1 MEPVK
6 ETEIENNDTQ
16 MHERKKI
23 AKHRMITACVVIIAT
38 AVILDQITKYY
49 AMTSLKGN
57 NAFVLIDNVLE
68 LYYLVNTG
76 SSWGMLAGQKALILF
91 ISFIII
97 TLCVFMIIKSPE
109 DVKFIP
115 FNISLSMIIA
125 GGIGNGIDRIR
136 FSYVIDFI
144 YFKAIN
150 FPVFNVADIFVTCGA
165 AVFILLIVFKY
176 KEKDLYFMKFNQKK
190 FREMN

>member
-1 MEPVK
+1 MDSEK
-6 ETEIENNDTQ
+6 ELSAS

-23 AKHRMITACVVIIAT
+23 AKSRMAVMCAILTVIAIALDQLTKYAAVTKLKDGGAFVII
-38 AVILDQITKYY
+38 DK
-49 AMTSLKGN
+49 
-57 NAFVLIDNVLE
+57 VLE
-68 LYYLVNTG
+68 LYYIVNTG

-91 ISFIII
+91 ISAVIIA
-97 TLCVFMIIKSPE
+97 LCIFMIAKSPE
-109 DVKFIP
+109 DVKYIP
-115 FNISLSMIIA
+115 FNISLSMIVA

-136 FSYVIDFI
+136 FSYVIDSI

-165 AVFILLIVFKY
+165 ILFILLILFKY

>member
-1 MEPVK
+1 MILKK
-6 ETEIENNDTQ
+6 EKDLQ

-23 AKHRMITACVVIIAT
+23 GKNKMLFICFIIM
-38 AVILDQITKYY
+38 AVSIFLDQYSKYW
-49 AMTSLKGN
+49 AVNNLKDSN
-57 NAFVLIDNVLE
+57 SRVLIDGALE
-68 LYYLVNTG
+68 LYYIVNTG

-91 ISFIII
+91 ISVIIVA
-97 TLCVFMIIKSPE
+97 LCLFMIFKSPE
-109 DVKFIP
+109 DVKYIP
-115 FNISLSMIIA
+115 FNVALSMIIA

-136 FSYVIDFI
+136 YSYVIDFI
-144 YFKAIN
+144 YFKLIN

-165 AVFILLIVFKY
+165 ALFILLILFKY

>member
-1 MEPVK
+1 MES
-6 ETEIENNDTQ
+6 ENKNLVS

-23 AKHRMITACVVIIAT
+23 AKPKMTVFCLLLVAA
-38 AVILDQITKYY
+38 AVFFDQYSKYL
-49 AMTSLKGN
+49 AVTNLKDK
-57 NAFVLIDNVLE
+57 NAYVLIDKVLE
-68 LYYLVNTG
+68 LYYIVNTG

-91 ISFIII
+91 ISAVIVA
-97 TLCVFMIIKSPE
+97 LCIFMIFKSPE

-115 FNISLSMIIA
+115 FNVSLSMIIA

-136 FSYVIDFI
+136 YSYVIDFI
-144 YFKAIN
+144 YFKVIN

-165 AVFILLIVFKY
+165 IMFILLILFKY

>member
-1 MEPVK
+1 LKK
-6 ETEIENNDTQ
+6 EKDLQ

-23 AKHRMITACVVIIAT
+23 SKNKMLIICLIIMGIS
-38 AVILDQITKYY
+38 VFLDQYSKYL
-49 AMTSLKGN
+49 AVKNLRDSTS
-57 NAFVLIDNVLE
+57 FVLIDGALE
-68 LYYLVNTG
+68 LYYIVNTG

-91 ISFIII
+91 ISAVIIA
-97 TLCVFMIIKSPE
+97 LCLFMIIKSPD

-115 FNISLSMIIA
+115 FNVCLSMIIS

-136 FSYVIDFI
+136 YSYVIDFI
-144 YFKAIN
+144 YFKLIN

-165 AVFILLIVFKY
+165 AIFILLILFKY

>member
-1 MEPVK
+1 MKSGSVLAL
-6 ETEIENNDTQ
+6 
-16 MHERKKI
+16 R
-23 AKHRMITACVVIIAT
+23 VVADS
-38 AVILDQITKYY
+38 VRVFDQLTKYA
-49 AMTSLKGN
+49 AMTRLKDGA
-57 NAFVLIDNVLE
+57 AFVLIDNVLE
-68 LYYLVNTG
+68 FYYLVNTG

-91 ISFIII
+91 ISVVIIA
-97 TLCVFMIIKSPE
+97 LCVFMIFKSPD
-109 DVKFIP
+109 DVKYIP

-165 AVFILLIVFKY
+165 VLFILLILFKY

>member
-1 MEPVK
+1 LPK
-6 ETEIENNDTQ
+6 ETDLENNENASS

-23 AKHRMITACVVIIAT
+23 SKAKMMTVSGLIIVI
-38 AVILDQITKYY
+38 AVLVDQLTKYK
-49 AMTSLKGN
+49 ALTGLKDQTS
-57 NAFVLIDNVLE
+57 FVIIDNVLE
-68 LYYLVNTG
+68 FYYIVNTG
-76 SSWGMLAGQKALILF
+76 SSWGMLAGQKVLILF
-91 ISFIII
+91 ISAVIIA
-97 TLCVFMIIKSPE
+97 LCLFLIIKSPD

-144 YFKAIN
+144 YFKLIN

-165 AVFILLIVFKY
+165 FLFVVLILFKY

-190 FREMN
+190 FREMS

>member
-1 MEPVK
+1 MTDVDSEK
-6 ETEIENNDTQ
+6 EIQ
-16 MHERKKI
+16 GSMHERKKI
-23 AKHRMITACVVIIAT
+23 AKSRMIALCSILVVIAI
-38 AVILDQITKYY
+38 VLDQVTKYA
-49 AMTSLKGN
+49 AMTRLKDG
-57 NAFVLIDNVLE
+57 AAYVLIDNVLE
-68 LYYLVNTG
+68 FYYLVNTG
-76 SSWGMLAGQKALILF
+76 SSWEMLAGQKVLILF
-91 ISFIII
+91 ISVIII
-97 TLCVFMIIKSPE
+97 ALCLFMIAKSPD
-109 DVKFIP
+109 DVKYIP

-165 AVFILLIVFKY
+165 ALFILLILFKY

>member
-1 MEPVK
+1 MDSEK
-6 ETEIENNDTQ
+6 DLQGN

-23 AKHRMITACVVIIAT
+23 AKSKMITLCSVI
-38 AVILDQITKYY
+38 AVFAIVFDQLTKYA
-49 AMTSLKGN
+49 AMTRLKDGA
-57 NAFVLIDNVLE
+57 AFVLIDNVLE
-68 LYYLVNTG
+68 FYYLVNTG

-91 ISFIII
+91 IFVVIIA
-97 TLCVFMIIKSPE
+97 LCVFMIFKSPD
-109 DVKFIP
+109 DVKYIP

-144 YFKAIN
+144 YFKSIN

-165 AVFILLIVFKY
+165 VLFILLILFKY

>member
-1 MEPVK
+1 
-6 ETEIENNDTQ
+6 

-23 AKHRMITACVVIIAT
+23 SKARMMTISGLIMVIAVV
-38 AVILDQITKYY
+38 LDQVTKYK
-49 AMTSLKGN
+49 ALTGLKDS
-57 NAFVLIDNVLE
+57 NAFVIIDNVLE
-68 LYYLVNTG
+68 FYYIVNTG
-76 SSWGMLAGQKALILF
+76 SSWGMLAGQKILILF
-91 ISFIII
+91 ISAVIIC
-97 TLCVFMIIKSPE
+97 LCLFLIIKSPD
-109 DVKFIP
+109 DVKYIP
-115 FNISLSMIIA
+115 FNISLSMIVA

-165 AVFILLIVFKY
+165 FLFVVLILFKY

-190 FREMN
+190 FREMS

>member
-1 MEPVK
+1 MTDVDSEK
-6 ETEIENNDTQ
+6 EIQ
-16 MHERKKI
+16 GSMHERKKI
-23 AKHRMITACVVIIAT
+23 AKSRMIALCSILVVIAI
-38 AVILDQITKYY
+38 VLDQVTKYA
-49 AMTSLKGN
+49 AMTRLKDG
-57 NAFVLIDNVLE
+57 AAYVLIDNVLE
-68 LYYLVNTG
+68 FYYLVNTG

-91 ISFIII
+91 ISVIII
-97 TLCVFMIIKSPE
+97 ALCLFMIAKSPD
-109 DVKFIP
+109 DVKYIP

-165 AVFILLIVFKY
+165 ALFILLILFKY

>member
-1 MEPVK
+1 MTDVDSEK
-6 ETEIENNDTQ
+6 EIQ
-16 MHERKKI
+16 GSMHERKKI
-23 AKHRMITACVVIIAT
+23 AKSRMIALCSILVIIAI
-38 AVILDQITKYY
+38 VLDQVTKYA
-49 AMTSLKGN
+49 AMTRLKDG
-57 NAFVLIDNVLE
+57 AAYVLIDNVLE
-68 LYYLVNTG
+68 FYYLVNTG
-76 SSWGMLAGQKALILF
+76 SSWGMLAGQKVLILF
-91 ISFIII
+91 ISVIII
-97 TLCVFMIIKSPE
+97 ALCLFMIAKSPD
-109 DVKFIP
+109 DVKYIP

-165 AVFILLIVFKY
+165 ALFILLILFKY

>member
-1 MEPVK
+1 MDSEK
-6 ETEIENNDTQ
+6 DIQGNI
-16 MHERKKI
+16 HERKKI
-23 AKHRMITACVVIIAT
+23 AKSKMITLCSVI
-38 AVILDQITKYY
+38 AVFAIVFDQLTKYA
-49 AMTSLKGN
+49 AMTRLKDGA
-57 NAFVLIDNVLE
+57 AFVLIDNVLE
-68 LYYLVNTG
+68 FYYLVNTG

-91 ISFIII
+91 ISVVIIA
-97 TLCVFMIIKSPE
+97 LCVFMIFKSPD
-109 DVKFIP
+109 DVKYIP

-165 AVFILLIVFKY
+165 VLFILLILFKY

>member
-1 MEPVK
+1 
-6 ETEIENNDTQ
+6 

-23 AKHRMITACVVIIAT
+23 EKSKMIALCCALGLLSIMF
-38 AVILDQITKYY
+38 DQITKY
-49 AMTSLKGN
+49 AAVTKLKDG
-57 NAFVLIDNVLE
+57 AAYVLIDGVLE
-68 LYYLVNTG
+68 FYYLVNTG

-91 ISFIII
+91 ISAVIIA
-97 TLCVFMIIKSPE
+97 LCIFMIAKSPD
-109 DVKFIP
+109 DVKYIP

-165 AVFILLIVFKY
+165 VLFILLILFKY

-190 FREMN
+190 FREMD

>member
-1 MEPVK
+1 MDSENK
-6 ETEIENNDTQ
+6 ELVS

-23 AKHRMITACVVIIAT
+23 AKGKMIVFCLLLIAVCVFFDQYSKYL
-38 AVILDQITKYY
+38 AVTH
-49 AMTSLKGN
+49 LKDH
-57 NAFVLIDNVLE
+57 NAYVLIDKVLE
-68 LYYLVNTG
+68 LYYIVNTG

-91 ISFIII
+91 ISVVIIA
-97 TLCVFMIIKSPE
+97 LCIFMIIKSPE

-165 AVFILLIVFKY
+165 ALFILLILVKY
-176 KEKDLYFMKFNQKK
+176 KEKDLYFMKFNQRK

>member
-1 MEPVK
+1 MKKVK
-6 ETEIENNDTQ
+6 DSQ

-23 AKHRMITACVVIIAT
+23 GKGKMLIICFILM
-38 AVILDQITKYY
+38 AVAIILDQYTKYLAIVNLRDNDSY
-49 AMTSLKGN
+49 
-57 NAFVLIDNVLE
+57 VLIDGALE
-68 LYYLVNTG
+68 LYYIVNTG

-91 ISFIII
+91 ISAVIVA
-97 TLCVFMIIKSPE
+97 LCLFMIIKSP
-109 DVKFIP
+109 DDIKYIP
-115 FNISLSMIIA
+115 FNITLSMIIA

-144 YFKAIN
+144 YFKLIN

-165 AVFILLIVFKY
+165 FIFILLILFKY
-176 KEKDLYFMKFNQKK
+176 KDQDLYFMKFNQKK

>member
-1 MEPVK
+1 MK
-6 ETEIENNDTQ
+6 NNNESHD
-16 MHERKKI
+16 MRERKKI
-23 AKHRMITACVVIIAT
+23 AKSAMVTICIFLTAIAIF
-38 AVILDQITKYY
+38 ADQYTKYR
-49 AMTSLKGN
+49 AMTDLKD
-57 NAFVLIDNVLE
+57 ADSFVLINNVLE
-68 LYYLVNTG
+68 FYYIVNTG

-91 ISFIII
+91 ISAVIIA
-97 TLCVFMIIKSPE
+97 LCVFMILRSPDDIKY
-109 DVKFIP
+109 IP

-165 AVFILLIVFKY
+165 AMFILLILFKY

>member
-1 MEPVK
+1 LESEK
-6 ETEIENNDTQ
+6 EIQ
-16 MHERKKI
+16 GSMHERKKI
-23 AKHRMITACVVIIAT
+23 AKSKMIALCSVLVIIAI
-38 AVILDQITKYY
+38 VLDQVTKYM
-49 AMTSLKGN
+49 AMTRLKDR
-57 NAFVLIDNVLE
+57 AAYVLIDNVLE
-68 LYYLVNTG
+68 FYYLVNTG
-76 SSWGMLAGQKALILF
+76 SSWGMLAGQKILILF
-91 ISFIII
+91 ISVIII
-97 TLCVFMIIKSPE
+97 ALCLFMIAKSPD
-109 DVKFIP
+109 DVKYIP

-165 AVFILLIVFKY
+165 ALFILLILFKY

>member
-1 MEPVK
+1 M
-6 ETEIENNDTQ
+6 ENNENASS

-23 AKHRMITACVVIIAT
+23 SKGKMIFICSLLM
-38 AVILDQITKYY
+38 AVAIVLDQLSKYR
-49 AMTSLKGN
+49 ALTSLKDS
-57 NAFVLIDNVLE
+57 NAYVLIDNVLE
-68 LYYLVNTG
+68 FYYIVNTG

-91 ISFIII
+91 ISAVIIA
-97 TLCVFMIIKSPE
+97 LCAFLIIKSP
-109 DVKFIP
+109 DDIKYIP

-144 YFKAIN
+144 YFKVIN

-165 AVFILLIVFKY
+165 VMFILLILFKY

-190 FREMN
+190 FREMS

>member
-1 MEPVK
+1 MESENK
-6 ETEIENNDTQ
+6 ELVS
-16 MHERKKI
+16 MRERKKVAKGKMIFFCLLLTFI
-23 AKHRMITACVVIIAT
+23 AVFLDQYSKYMAVSRLKDNNAYVII
-38 AVILDQITKYY
+38 DK
-49 AMTSLKGN
+49 
-57 NAFVLIDNVLE
+57 VLE
-68 LYYLVNTG
+68 LYYIVNTG

-91 ISFIII
+91 ISVIII
-97 TLCVFMIIKSPE
+97 ALCIFMIIKSPE

-115 FNISLSMIIA
+115 FNVSLSMIIA

-136 FSYVIDFI
+136 YSYVIDFI

-165 AVFILLIVFKY
+165 ILFILLILFKY

>member
-1 MEPVK
+1 
-6 ETEIENNDTQ
+6 
-16 MHERKKI
+16 
-23 AKHRMITACVVIIAT
+23 
-38 AVILDQITKYY
+38 
-49 AMTSLKGN
+49 
-57 NAFVLIDNVLE
+57 
-68 LYYLVNTG
+68 
-76 SSWGMLAGQKALILF
+76 MLAGQKALILF
-91 ISFIII
+91 ISVVIIA
-97 TLCVFMIIKSPE
+97 LCVFMIFKSPD
-109 DVKFIP
+109 DVKYIS

-165 AVFILLIVFKY
+165 VLFILLILFKY